1 MDQCNNFQVE
11 IGTELHEKLLCLK
24 ERLQLKLDH
33 YRFEEQCFDI
43 NKVLVEHGY
52 FLRVFETKKKFIAIM
67 KKKNSEK
74 QEMKKNV
81 SRCIVKK
88 QDTKNISKKVR
99 KFLGL

>member
-67 KKKNSEK
+67 KKKQRKTGNEK
-74 QEMKKNV
+74 K
-81 SRCIVKK
+81 C
-88 QDTKNISKKVR
+88 
-99 KFLGL
+99 F

>member
-43 NKVLVEHGY
+43 IKVLVEHGY

-67 KKKNSEK
+67 KKKQRKTGNEK
-74 QEMKKNV
+74 K
-81 SRCIVKK
+81 C
-88 QDTKNISKKVR
+88 
-99 KFLGL
+99 F